1 LAKYH
6 GVKFLVA
13 APRTSI
19 DLTKHS
25 GDEIEIEH
33 RPQNELTFVRGPVI
47 SISGDTLTDQVASV
61 STAPLGMKVWN
72 PSFDVTPAELIDGI
86 ITESGVVV
94 KEPGSKEFAMQKFFD
109 R

>member
-1 LAKYH
+1 MAKHH

-19 DLTKHS
+19 DLTKRN

-33 RPQNELTFVRGPVI
+33 RPQNELTFVRGPVF
-47 SISGDTLTDQVASV
+47 SGDTLTDQVASV
-61 STAPLGMKVWN
+61 STAPQGMNVWN

-86 ITESGVVV
+86 ITELGVVV
-94 KEPGSKEFAMQKFFD
+94 KEPGSSEFAMQKFFD